1 MRAVRLRN
9 YNLLRKEARTV
20 AKDLESRCTLPNHFM
35 TDQPLF
41 RSADHPRTWSNISP
55 SPEILPFICA
65 KLATDEPL
73 CGTFMSF
80 LRRKIE
86 ICLISTVLGSFF
98 KWLDLIWT
106 GKIWVGQSRSTGCKL
121 ETAWDAWVHQE
132 SSMSFPSLAAF
143 FVDLK
148 LRIISTRLQS
158 QPRLSSISSSA
169 RKTHPC
175 WSSRLR
181 HVWIGTFV
189 YLVPFKFSSC
199 TALSLNYLSNK
210 QKNFPSS
217 GEFWRAR

>member
-1 MRAVRLRN
+1 MGLAPIAIIVIVLVVCLAITALGAGLFHRLNPTETSIQHNAIFQQQIYMRAVRLRN

-98 KWLDLIWT
+98 K
-106 GKIWVGQSRSTGCKL
+106 
-121 ETAWDAWVHQE
+121 
-132 SSMSFPSLAAF
+132 
-143 FVDLK
+143 
-148 LRIISTRLQS
+148 
-158 QPRLSSISSSA
+158 
-169 RKTHPC
+169 
-175 WSSRLR
+175 
-181 HVWIGTFV
+181 
-189 YLVPFKFSSC
+189 
-199 TALSLNYLSNK
+199 
-210 QKNFPSS
+210 
-217 GEFWRAR
+217 